1 MQFSCREYC
10 SKKITSSQGKKHFLF
25 SYQFNTFF
33 PLFLVI
39 GQLQSKQLEGGEYM
53 ELAQAVN
60 TNDRGVFI
68 SAFGLT
74 YAQLFWGLL
83 AIVAI
88 IFALWVLNRYA
99 NRTGE
104 YGFRGTKGG
113 KVKRTIT
120 EYEEDENEL

>member
-39 GQLQSKQLEGGEYM
+39 GQLQSKQLEGGEY
-53 ELAQAVN
+53 
-60 TNDRGVFI
+60 
-68 SAFGLT
+68 
-74 YAQLFWGLL
+74 
-83 AIVAI
+83 
-88 IFALWVLNRYA
+88 
-99 NRTGE
+99 
-104 YGFRGTKGG
+104 GFRGTKGG